1 LSLRNEYRFPFGRTL
16 DATPPQKARNAKAF
30 VLGVYASAVHARWIG
45 PDGKEA
51 CKALAVATEPCSF
64 WDGTGAESIITE
76 IQKKVPRE
84 MGSLVVPAPQ
94 FNGPYGAVLL
104 ERYLAPL
111 GLTVGDC
118 WITDLHD
125 RYFLS
130 PGNDKAVARYEKLRA
145 TVRCGA
151 TAAMLPRRPAV
162 VVPTAERL
170 ARLRAE
176 FQESGAP
183 LVITLGNESLGA
195 LLGPKAHKLSQDG
208 YGVPDVCEVFGR
220 KVKVLRLCHPRQ
232 AGALG
237 ESSPGWGDAHGSWMK
252 RSRGRA
258 AV

>member
-1 LSLRNEYRFPFGRTL
+1 
-16 DATPPQKARNAKAF
+16 
-30 VLGVYASAVHARWIG
+30 
-45 PDGKEA
+45 
-51 CKALAVATEPCSF
+51 VA
-64 WDGTGAESIITE
+64 
-76 IQKKVPRE
+76 
-84 MGSLVVPAPQ
+84 APQ
-94 FNGPYGAVLL
+94 FNGSSGAVLQ
-104 ERYLAPL
+104 ERYLTPL

-232 AGALG
+232 AGAPG
-237 ESSPGWGDAHGSWMK
+237 ESSPGWGDAHASWMK

-258 AV
+258 VV